1 MEEVETQNIEAI
13 EAEAIEAEAIEA
25 LMSYQDWLD
34 QSSPEDIE
42 QYLERLYEY
51 YGEPEGPAPF

>member
-1 MEEVETQNIEAI
+1 MEEVEIHNI
-13 EAEAIEAEAIEA
+13 EAIEAEAIEA

-34 QSSPEDIE
+34 QSTPEDIE

-51 YGEPEGPAPF
+51 YGGPEGPAPF

>member
-13 EAEAIEAEAIEA
+13 EAIEAEAIEA

-42 QYLERLYEY
+42 QYLERLYSY
-51 YGEPEGPAPF
+51 YQPEGPAPF